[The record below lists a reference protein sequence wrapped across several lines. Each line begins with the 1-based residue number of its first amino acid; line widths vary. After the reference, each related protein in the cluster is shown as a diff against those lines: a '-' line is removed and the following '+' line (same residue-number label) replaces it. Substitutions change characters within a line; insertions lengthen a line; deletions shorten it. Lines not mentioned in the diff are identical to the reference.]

1 MLQTLRD
8 VFHHIKYALVTAFQM
23 PTTQHQG
30 MPAKQQAP
38 EKAALHEYY
47 RQQAEK
53 NNARI
58 SKQLAN
64 ESAKI
69 YKEEIYKKTWAKP
82 QPQPQPPQQLA

>member
-1 MLQTLRD
+1 MLRD
-8 VFHHIKYALVTAFQM
+8 VLHHIKYALVTAVQA
-23 PTTQHQG
+23 PTTQRQIV
-30 MPAKQQAP
+30 AQQPLYSP

-58 SKQLAN
+58 SKQLTH

-69 YKEEIYKKTWAKP
+69 YKEEIYEKTWAT
-82 QPQPQPPQQLA
+82 QPPPPPPQLA

>member
-8 VFHHIKYALVTAFQM
+8 VFHHIKYALVAAFQM

-30 MPAKQQAP
+30 MPAKQRSP

-58 SKQLAN
+58 SKQLTN
-64 ESAKI
+64 ESATI
-69 YKEEIYKKTWAKP
+69 YKATIYKAEIYEKTWAKE
-82 QPQPQPPQQLA
+82 PPQLA